1 MNGVLIV
8 GIIACLVFCIGLGF
22 GLLTLQRE
30 IEALQ
35 IELGNLLNVD
45 NLTDWADVA
54 HERDDEFNERIN
66 TVAESVTDLKREFA
80 TVKRAV
86 YGTADETE
94 FCRLKTAVL
103 ETLPKRIEAIEDLID
118 DGSPFDVEPLEL
130 EIDEEQLE
138 KLKTVIMPFA
148 ITEVKE
154 TTDGI

>member
-1 MNGVLIV
+1 MNGILIV

-22 GLLTLQRE
+22 GILTLQRE

-54 HERDDEFNERIN
+54 HERDEEFSDRIN
-66 TVAESVTDLKREFA
+66 TVAGAVKELRQEFA
-80 TVKRAV
+80 AVKRSV

-118 DGSPFDVEPLEL
+118 DGSPFDIEPLDLEL
-130 EIDEEQLE
+130 EISEDQLE
-138 KLKTVIMPFA
+138 KLKTLVLPFGVEEEKA
-148 ITEVKE
+148 
-154 TTDGI
+154 

>member
-22 GLLTLQRE
+22 GLLTIQRE

-54 HERDDEFNERIN
+54 HERDEEFSDRIN
-66 TVAESVTDLKREFA
+66 TVAGAVKELRQEFA
-80 TVKRAV
+80 AVKRSV
-86 YGTADETE
+86 YGTANEAE

-103 ETLPKRIEAIEDLID
+103 ETLPDRIKRLEDNKDCIQD
-118 DGSPFDVEPLEL
+118 
-130 EIDEEQLE
+130 
-138 KLKTVIMPFA
+138 TVIHY
-148 ITEVKE
+148 
-154 TTDGI
+154 DGIVPYREEKGYEF